1 LHIKKKSAIID
12 FLAKQPTILSR
23 ACIRENILSGY
34 VTAGLVD
41 PIHFCMPVL
50 LKIMGTVKGHGHGIG
65 GKDIPVMAH
74 LAKARRWSKR

>member
-1 LHIKKKSAIID
+1 MSIERDQKCLQAS
-12 FLAKQPTILSR
+12 
-23 ACIRENILSGY
+23 
-34 VTAGLVD
+34 GLVD

-74 LAKARRWSKR
+74 LAKARRWSKGRQTCLSSPDLTAIHNE